1 MEGGCLFVSEEMR
14 ICTDAKR
21 EFLGSS
27 SGLVQ
32 LVQFPKNL
40 LLGRNG
46 ISKSFRRL

>member
-27 SGLVQ
+27 YVFSGSIQ
-32 LVQFPKNL
+32 LFDFLRIFQ
-40 LLGRNG
+40 LGDHG
-46 ISKSFRRL
+46 V